1 MFQRRWLCLAILSL
15 VFCLSSLASAADACS
30 PATVAPTAVT
40 VTIPEMG
47 TPETPASGVADGW
60 VLLYKDSSF
69 KKLSREVR
77 CQDNKIQFASSAGKK
92 NFQNHP
98 NCALTTCTRAMES
111 AGGAKVTLS
120 DDSGNINN
128 FVWRGNFAVNGF
140 TVLYSFT
147 GGSDGGTPIANLIQD
162 PAGNLYGTAS
172 SGGAAGYGDA
182 FELTNSTTPQLN
194 VLHSFNW
201 QTDGG
206 EIPYS
211 PLWLDSS
218 GNFYGTLS
226 QSPQGAQGGVVFE
239 ISSSGKY
246 SVVADFT
253 QVGPMWDGVVP
264 DSSGNLYVA
273 VGGGGTSGIGSIY
286 KVIPS
291 TDTDLFLYGFSP
303 YPGYYLIL
311 AGNLGHLA
319 IDSSGNLYGTIF
331 TDGANGMGAVFKLSS
346 SAGTYNY
353 TELHSFAGTDGS
365 SPMAAPIVDSAGN
378 LYGTTSNGGPN
389 NGFGT
394 VWKLSPSG
402 TFTTLYTFPG
412 SGGNGTDGHVPMG
425 GVVLDA
431 AGNIYGTTEYGGDGL
446 PGVYESGDGVLYE
459 LSPTPK
465 GGCPSGTNPGTGY
478 CETILHVFD
487 NATDGANPWAALYFS
502 QIDGTLY
509 GTTKNGGPNAASYA
523 GGTIFAYPVASP
535 QSQALTV
542 TLAGTGLGTVSSTP
556 AGINCPGTC
565 TASFAPNTVVT
576 LTETEGTNS
585 AFGGWGGAC
594 SGTGPCQVTIYS
606 AASVRATFTA
616 TSKLPTTTAVT
627 SSLNPSTYG
636 QKVTFTATVTG
647 KKGTPTGTVTFYNN
661 TTVLGTQALTN
672 GSATLSTLALAAGT
686 TPTSAVYSG
695 DSNNADSTSP
705 AISQVVNQATTTI
718 SLDSS
723 PNPTIY
729 GQNANFTATVTSQYT
744 GNATGIVTF
753 YYNGN
758 VELGT
763 ATISGNEALFT
774 LATLEAGN
782 DLITATYSG
791 DSNNLGSTSSAIS
804 QVVKSASTT
813 ASLAVDPEPNGIV
826 GTPISI
832 YVEVAGSN
840 GGHVT
845 GVVSVYDGTTFLA
858 APTLGSGGETMISP
872 QLAAGTHKLKVVYGG
887 DSNDTGSV
895 SPVVPYVVWPAAAV
909 TTLKVTSSPASP
921 VYGGSVTF
929 TVTATAK
936 IPGSTIKTVPSGS
949 LQFYYMGTNPP
960 TLLNPDGLGLIDGK
974 AKFTFPPQWWA
985 GAPLPVGT
993 DNIQASFYGGMYWGT
1008 ATATIAVKVVGSA
1021 TTTAL
1026 TSTEN
1031 PAKVGDNVI
1040 FNATVTAANGQTPS
1054 GTVTFKNGT
1063 QILQSGVPLSGG
1075 VAAYATSFPKA
1086 ASYAISAIYVP
1097 GNGSFKTST
1106 GKLTETVTAQ

>member
-1 MFQRRWLCLAILSL
+1 MFQRMWLCLAIMSL
-15 VFCLSSLASAADACS
+15 VFCLPSSASAADACS
-30 PATVAPTAVT
+30 PTTAAPTTVT
-40 VTIPEMG
+40 VTIPDVG
-47 TPETPASGVADGW
+47 TPETPASGAADGW
-60 VLLYKDSSF
+60 VLLYKDASF
-69 KKLSREVR
+69 KRLSREVY
-77 CQDNKIQFASSAGKK
+77 CQGNKIQFASSAGRK
-92 NFQNHP
+92 NFERHP
-98 NCALTTCTRAMES
+98 NCALTTCTRAVES
-111 AGGAKVTLS
+111 GGRAQVALS
-120 DDSGNINN
+120 NDSGNINN
-128 FVWRGNFAVNGF
+128 FAWRGNFAVNGF

-162 PAGNLYGTAS
+162 SAGNLYGTAS
-172 SGGAAGYGDA
+172 SGGSGASGGGTA
-182 FELTNSTTPQLN
+182 FELTNANSPQLN

-201 QTDGG
+201 QTDGAA
-206 EIPYS
+206 IPYS
-211 PLWLDSS
+211 PLWMDSL

-226 QSPQGAQGGVVFE
+226 LSSQGAQGGVVFE
-239 ISSSGKY
+239 ISPSGKY
-246 SVVADFT
+246 SVAADFT

-273 VGGGGTSGIGSIY
+273 VGGGGTSSIGSVY

-311 AGNLGHLA
+311 PGNLGHLA

-331 TDGANGMGAVFKLSS
+331 TDGANGMGAVFKLSP
-346 SAGTYNY
+346 SAGVYNY

-365 SPMAAPIVDSAGN
+365 GPYAAPILDSAGN

-389 NGFGT
+389 NGLGT
-394 VWKLSPSG
+394 VWKLSPG
-402 TFTTLYTFPG
+402 GAFTTLYTFHA
-412 SGGNGTDGHVPMG
+412 GTDGTAPMG
-425 GVVLDA
+425 GVVLDGS
-431 AGNIYGTTEYGGDGL
+431 GNIYGTTEYGGDGQ
-446 PGVYESGDGVLYE
+446 PGAYESGDGVLYE
-459 LSPTPK
+459 LSPAPR

-478 CETILHVFD
+478 CETILHVFSS
-487 NATDGANPWAALYFS
+487 ATDGANSWAALYFS
-502 QIDGTLY
+502 QIDGNLY
-509 GTTKNGGPNAASYA
+509 GTTKNGGPNATSYA
-523 GGTIFAYPVASP
+523 GGTIFAYPVASA
-535 QSQALTV
+535 QTQAVTV
-542 TLAGTGLGTVSSTP
+542 TLAGTGLGTVASTP
-556 AGINCPGTC
+556 AGISCPGTC
-565 TASFAPNTVVT
+565 TASFAPNSVVT
-576 LTETEGTNS
+576 LTETAGTNS

-594 SGTGPCQVTIYS
+594 SGTGPCQLTIYS
-606 AASVRATFTA
+606 AASVKATFTA

-636 QKVTFTATVTG
+636 QKVTLTATVSG

-661 TTVLGTQALTN
+661 TTALGTQALTN
-672 GSATLSTLALAAGT
+672 GSASFSISTLAVGTSPINAA
-686 TPTSAVYSG
+686 YSG
-695 DSNNADSTSP
+695 DSNNADSISP
-705 AISQVVNQATTTI
+705 TISQVVNQATTTI
-718 SLDSS
+718 SLVSS

-729 GQNANFTATVTSQYT
+729 GQNVNFTATITSQYT

-753 YYNGN
+753 YYNGS

-763 ATISGNEALFT
+763 AAISGNQALFT

-782 DLITATYSG
+782 DSITATYSG
-791 DSNNLGSTSSAIS
+791 DSNNLGSSSSAVS

-813 ASLAVDPEPNGIV
+813 ASLAITPQPNGIV

-832 YVEVAGSN
+832 YIGVSGSN
-840 GGHVT
+840 GGQVT
-845 GVVSVYDGTTFLA
+845 GVVSVYDGTALLA
-858 APTLGSGGETMISP
+858 APALGAGGETMISP
-872 QLAAGTHKLKVVYGG
+872 QLTAGTHKLKVVYGG

-909 TTLKVTSSPASP
+909 TTLKMTSSPASP
-921 VYGGSVTF
+921 VYGKSVTF

-960 TLLNPDGLGLIDGK
+960 TLLNPAGLGLVNGK
-974 AKFTFPPQWWA
+974 ATFTFPPQWWA

-993 DNIQASFYGGMYWGT
+993 DTIQASFNGGMYWGL
-1008 ATATIAVKVVGSA
+1008 ATATIAVKVVGSP

-1063 QILQSGVPLSGG
+1063 KVLQSGVPLSGG
-1075 VAAYATSFPKA
+1075 VAAYATSFSKA
-1086 ASYAISAIYVP
+1086 GSYVISAVYVP
-1097 GNGSFKTST
+1097 SNSSFKIST
-1106 GKLTETVTAQ
+1106 GKLTEIVTAQ